1 MVPWILLA
9 TEAAQE
15 AQEGGL
21 FDIDATLPLMA
32 VQILILTFLLNV
44 LFFKP
49 IGKLLDERDEYIR
62 TQSLEARERLDQAKK
77 LTAQY
82 EAELADTRRQCQTI
96 VADAEAEAKT
106 LSSQQI
112 AEAMR
117 QAQQEREQAQRAI
130 DQQKAEALAALEQ
143 QVEGLSQQ
151 ILHKILSPQGVT

>member
-49 IGKLLDERDEYIR
+49 IGKLLDERDEYVR
-62 TQSLEARERLDQAKK
+62 TQNLEARERLDQVNK
-77 LTAQY
+77 LATQY
-82 EAELADTRRQCQTI
+82 ESELAETRRQCQAI
-96 VADAEAEAKT
+96 LAEAETEAKR
-106 LSSQQI
+106 LSAEQI
-112 AEAMR
+112 AAAMR
-117 QAQQEREQAQRAI
+117 QAQQEREQAQQAI
-130 DQQKAEALAALEQ
+130 DQQKADALAALEQ

-151 ILHKILSPQGVT
+151 ILHKILSPQGVF

>member
-49 IGKLLDERDEYIR
+49 IGKLVDERDEYLR
-62 TQSLEARERLDQAKK
+62 GQSLEARERLDQANK
-77 LTAQY
+77 LAAQY
-82 EAELADTRRQCQTI
+82 ESELAETRRQSQAI
-96 VADAEAEAKT
+96 LAGAEAEAKK
-106 LSSQQI
+106 LSAQQI
-112 AEAMR
+112 ADAMR

-130 DQQKAEALAALEQ
+130 DQQKETALATLEQ

-151 ILHKILSPQGVT
+151 ILQKILHPQALS